1 LAVFNLFHELYG
13 KEFRMRLKQKPIMK
27 KRFLVALAI
36 LTASISFAQQKKAPP
51 PPPAP
56 PPPKVNNEKF
66 RFPPPIVYPDGLP
79 DDYKA
84 FLKRNPTVKSLGW
97 SENKVHIHLK
107 SGKEEV
113 YNLNNEAEV
122 RKLENKYG
130 GLPMSPPP
138 PPPPPK
144 APKSKSGS

>member
-113 YNLNNEAEV
+113 YNLNNEAEAL
-122 RKLENKYG
+122 KLENKYG

-138 PPPPPK
+138 PPK
-144 APKSKSGS
+144 APKSKSES

>member
-51 PPPAP
+51 PPPVP
-56 PPPKVNNEKF
+56 PPPKVDNEKF
-66 RFPPPIVYPDGLP
+66 RFPPPIVYLDGLP

-113 YNLNNEAEV
+113 YNLNNEAEAL
-122 RKLENKYG
+122 KLENKYG

-138 PPPPPK
+138 PPK
-144 APKSKSGS
+144 APKSKSES

>member
-1 LAVFNLFHELYG
+1 MAFMEKNFKSILG
-13 KEFRMRLKQKPIMK
+13 KNQFMK

-36 LTASISFAQQKKAPP
+36 LTASISFAQQKKEPP

-66 RFPPPIVYPDGLP
+66 HFPPPIVYPDGLP

-84 FLKRNPTVKSLGW
+84 FLKRNPTVKGLGW
-97 SENKVHIHLK
+97 SENKVHVRLK

-144 APKSKSGS
+144 APKSKSES